1 MCKQYF
7 FRVTSINYSGII
19 VQGRNALSL
28 VPGGFHV
35 GCCAG
40 LVVQGRII
48 QEKMSW
54 GEKVGVN
61 CPGRS
66 FMGDNCPGGN
76 YSGVIARKA
85 KVRRGGAGVI
95 LHREIS

>member
-1 MCKQYF
+1 MRKQYF

-54 GEKVGVN
+54 GEKVGGN
-61 CPGRS
+61 CLGRS
-66 FMGDNCPGGN
+66 FMGHNCPGETIQG
-76 YSGVIARKA
+76 
-85 KVRRGGAGVI
+85 
-95 LHREIS
+95 

>member
-1 MCKQYF
+1 M
-7 FRVTSINYSGII
+7 TSINYSGII

-66 FMGDNCPGGN
+66 FMRDNCPGGN
-76 YSGVIARKA
+76 YSGVNCSGGKSPE
-85 KVRRGGAGVI
+85 RGGGGN
-95 LHREIS
+95 SP